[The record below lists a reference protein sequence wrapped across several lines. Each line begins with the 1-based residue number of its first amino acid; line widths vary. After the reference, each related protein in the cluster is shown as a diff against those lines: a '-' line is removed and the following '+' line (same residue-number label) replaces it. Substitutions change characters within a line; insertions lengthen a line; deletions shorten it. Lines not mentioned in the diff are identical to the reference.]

1 MTEGKLPEKPAKNLL
16 ALNPEEEAEFQKKV
30 QQVKNRPKTVW
41 WLTMWLEFNVTPTII
56 HVRVGKLLKLI
67 WLVFSYL

>member
-1 MTEGKLPEKPAKNLL
+1 MTEGKSPEKPAKNLL

-41 WLTMWLEFNVTPTII
+41 WLTMWLEFTPTII
-56 HVRVGKLLKLI
+56 HLRVEKLLKLI